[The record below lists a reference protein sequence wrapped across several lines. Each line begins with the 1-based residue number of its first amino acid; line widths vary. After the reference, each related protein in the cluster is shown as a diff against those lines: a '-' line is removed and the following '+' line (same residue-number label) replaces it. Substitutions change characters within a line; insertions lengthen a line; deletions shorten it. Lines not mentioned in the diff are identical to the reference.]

1 MKVKIANKHMTD
13 WTIERIDKTGASIL
27 RMGIYELMY
36 TDTPNIVC
44 INEAVEL
51 AKNYSDDDVCKMI
64 NAVLD
69 KVYHAKVDNEW

>member
-1 MKVKIANKHMTD
+1 MCCGYGTIA
-13 WTIERIDKTGASIL
+13 IL
-27 RMGIYELMY
+27 LSKYISAEYFLS
-36 TDTPNIVC
+36 D
-44 INEAVEL
+44 INSTAVEL